1 MPVAVWRRVVG
12 VLVLVAVLV
21 AFLLLWECLELEG
34 GAGRGVGALR
44 VGAGEEL
51 ADAVVSYALL

>member
-1 MPVAVWRRVVG
+1 MPVAVWRVAVWR
-12 VLVLVAVLV
+12 VLVAVLV
-21 AFLLLWECLELEG
+21 AFLLFWEYLELEG
-34 GAGRGVGALR
+34 GGAPAVGALR